1 MEIIPGVLYVILGAG
16 IKYIRYPSP
25 TLVLSL
31 TCQRA
36 LRAAGQHCPLVDA
49 ALAAGWRTWGGAWV
63 TRPLCSPW
71 GHTERPLPPES

>member
-1 MEIIPGVLYVILGAG
+1 MEITPGVLYVILGAG

-71 GHTERPLPPES
+71 GHTQRPLPPES